1 MFQAKFQLTY
11 PIKATIASIYKQIIV
26 TQNKKRM
33 QMK

>member
-1 MFQAKFQLTY
+1 MFQVRFQLTY
-11 PIKATIASIYKQIIV
+11 PIKAIIASIYKQIIV

>member
-1 MFQAKFQLTY
+1 MFQAKYLLTY
-11 PIKATIASIYKQIIV
+11 PIKAIIASIYKQIIV